1 MMSFLALAAAMVLLA
16 LALVI
21 VPLLR
26 HAERAAPADPA
37 LAVLAD
43 RLREIDAEHAAGTL
57 GDAEHERARQE
68 LERQALQARE
78 DAPAHDPAS
87 LRANWGAA
95 LATAIALPLAAALLY
110 ASVGTPAAID
120 GRGLQ
125 VAAAAD
131 PAHPPQDEAITALS
145 ERLARDG
152 GDAEGWVLLARSYFQ
167 LGRTQDALNAY
178 RKATALQADN
188 PDLWVEYANTL
199 ATTHNRDL
207 SGEPAQLVERALQLD
222 PNNLNALAFAGLAAL
237 QRGERDTA
245 VQHWRRL
252 EAQLPEDSEDRAR
265 IGEWIARAQGQA
277 PAAKVATAAETST
290 APAARPEIRGTVVID
305 GALASQVAP
314 ADTLFVFARAEDGP
328 PMPLAAVRTR
338 ASGWPV
344 AFTLDDSSAMAEG
357 LALSRHP
364 RVNIVARVS
373 RLGNANAQPGD
384 IEGRLEG
391 VALGRQDV
399 RVVLDRVVG
408 R

>member
-1 MMSFLALAAAMVLLA
+1 MTLFLALAAALVLLA

-26 HAERAAPADPA
+26 HAGRAAGADPA

-43 RLREIDAEHAAGTL
+43 RLRELEAEHAAGAL
-57 GDAEHERARQE
+57 GDAEHERAREE
-68 LERQALQARE
+68 LQRQALQAQRE
-78 DAPAHDPAS
+78 AAPDEGAS

-110 ASVGTPAAID
+110 AAIGTPAAIT
-120 GRGLQ
+120 GGPIQ
-125 VAAAAD
+125 AGAD
-131 PAHPPQDEAITALS
+131 PAHAPQDQAIAALS
-145 ERLARDG
+145 ARLARDG
-152 GDAEGWVLLARSYFQ
+152 NDAEGWVLLARSYFQ
-167 LGRTQDALNAY
+167 IGRTQDALAAY

-199 ATTHNRDL
+199 ATTNNRDL
-207 SGEPAQLVERALQLD
+207 SGEPQRLVARALELD

-237 QRGERDTA
+237 QQGEREAA
-245 VQHWRRL
+245 VQYWRRL
-252 EAQLPEDSEDRAR
+252 EAQLPAGSDDRAR

-277 PAAKVATAAETST
+277 PAARQANAA
-290 APAARPEIRGTVVID
+290 PPARPDIRGTVEVSA
-305 GALASQVAP
+305 ALASRIAP
-314 ADTLFVFARAEDGP
+314 ADTLFIFARAENGP

-357 LALSRHP
+357 LALSRHA

-373 RLGNANAQPGD
+373 RLGNASAQPGD
-384 IEGRLEG
+384 IEGRVEG
-391 VALGRQDV
+391 VALGRDDV
-399 RVVLDRVVG
+399 RVVLDRVVEP
-408 R
+408 